1 MTKRKSVCQQSANF
15 HLSLHIANYCYIC
28 IIATVATL
36 KLYSVRIELRI
47 HRRKAIM
54 ESSGQFFNESFTSNH
69 TQASEEFEVPLFVTY
84 IGMVT
89 SLTIATVVITA
100 GKWLHDFHLISLLF
114 IAVIN
119 PYSLF

>member
-47 HRRKAIM
+47 HRIKAIM

-69 TQASEEFEVPLFVTY
+69 TQANEEFEVPLFVTY

-89 SLTIATVVITA
+89 SLTIATVVLTQ
-100 GKWLHDFHLISLLF
+100 
-114 IAVIN
+114 AVPIFN
-119 PYSLF
+119 VIW